1 LERTIIEVWQ
11 RKEKITWD
19 PLRHFSLGILG
30 DIFGL

>member
-1 LERTIIEVWQ
+1 MTKKR
-11 RKEKITWD
+11 KITWD